1 MAARWFKPSKDGTSL
16 RFIPRFAPL
25 EDRCVPATYYVD
37 PVLAGSAD
45 GATVTF
51 DAGHVRQTPGLVYA
65 GSTAFALAHP
75 AATAFSSFRAAL
87 DAAAQNADPS
97 DTIQLATGSIPLDN
111 SAVTFPVSGGFVN
124 SVPVAQSL
132 TLRGDGAGATTILP
146 TADTQF
152 DGGTGAVPD
161 DLTPL
166 FRVDGAAGDLTA
178 LDFRLDGTGHK
189 AGVGFAV
196 QNGAGARFD
205 GVAVTNVVFEPAGT
219 SSGAAVAANAAKLVS
234 FTGGTLTGYGRTGIL
249 FFGTPGAVSNSTIT
263 GRGAGTF
270 VNNGVELQS
279 GSAVAVTG
287 NRIAANAGTVAPADQ
302 SSGLLVV
309 DDGKGLNPST
319 ALVVGNTFTGN
330 TVALNVGAGRPDS
343 SILNAAYNT
352 VAGNTVGASGEFSLT
367 AQNLASNWWGD
378 ASGPFDP
385 ATPGGTGDAVE
396 GSAKLGVR
404 PVLSYP
410 TPHLAPADASSFA
423 VAQADYLRLITTLS
437 VAIDPVG
444 PAGLTTAP
452 ASVSFAVTFPV
463 GVAANTVD
471 PAALRSL
478 RASDFAVTAP
488 AGATVA
494 LSGAGAAYT
503 LTVSGLTGTTFAVTA
518 RLPARAAIDPAT
530 GRLTAASNAATV
542 TVAVPNAPPTIG
554 TSLVTAKLADQT
566 VPPGRAVGPLVFFPG
581 DDTTPVADLVVTATS
596 SDDTVVP
603 AAGIVLGGAGAN
615 RTITLTNLPGTPGVS
630 TVTIRVA
637 DAQGLVTARAFT
649 VTVTGI
655 SPPVPPNAPPT
666 IGTSLVTA
674 KLADQT
680 VGLVPTVGPLVF
692 FPGDDTTPAAD
703 LVVTATSSDDTVVPA
718 AGIVLGGAGANRTI
732 TLTNLPGTPGVSTVT
747 IRVAD
752 AQGLVTARAF
762 TVTVTNAV
770 PVISGRLPDVNLID
784 AAKSGPIP
792 FTVGDDNTPAAG
804 IVVTVSSSNP
814 AVVPASSL
822 VLGGTGAGR
831 TISVGG
837 HPVTEGASTITLTA
851 RDAFGAT
858 ATRTFAVTV
867 RHRTRLFAVAADAG
881 GSPEVRVFGVD
892 GKARFSFLA
901 FEANFTG
908 GVRVAAAD
916 VNGDLTDDIVVAAGA
931 GGAPRIRVL
940 SGTTGEELANYFAYA
955 PDFRGG
961 AFVTTADL
969 TGTGTPSVVTGA
981 GPGGGPHVKAFA
993 LAGTPL
999 QSFFAFDPAFTGGVT
1014 VAAGDLDGDG
1024 IDEIVTAAGP
1034 GGGPHVR
1041 AFSFAATG
1049 PQVAQSYFAFDPAF
1063 RGGVFVT
1070 AGTFGIAAAQGVGG
1084 GTEVRVKSA
1093 ATIVAYEAAVTGG
1106 VRLGSTDLNGDG
1118 ADEILVAA
1126 GPGGGSRVRAFT
1138 AAGTPVL
1145 DAFAFDTVARPGYF
1159 IG

>member
-1 MAARWFKPSKDGTSL
+1 MAL
-16 RFIPRFAPL
+16 RFVPVFAPL
-25 EDRCVPATYYVD
+25 EDRCVPATYFVD
-37 PVLAGSAD
+37 PVLAGSTD

-51 DAGHVRQTPGLVYA
+51 DAGHVRQTAGLVYA
-65 GSTAFALAHP
+65 SSTASALVNP

-87 DAAAQNADPS
+87 DAAAQNADAA
-97 DTIQLATGSIPLDN
+97 DTIHLATGSIPLDN
-111 SAVTFPVSGGFVN
+111 RAVTVPVGGGFVN
-124 SVPVAQSL
+124 SIPVAQSL
-132 TLRGDGAGATTILP
+132 TLRGDGAGATTVLP

-178 LDFRLDGTGHK
+178 SDFRLDGGGHK

-196 QNGAGARFD
+196 QNGAGARFN
-205 GVAVTNVVFEPAGT
+205 GVAVTNVVFEPNGT
-219 SSGAAVAANAAKLVS
+219 SSGTAVAANAAKFLT
-234 FTGGTLTGYGRTGIL
+234 FTAGTLAGYGRTGIL

-263 GRGAGTF
+263 GRGAGSF
-270 VNNGVELQS
+270 VNNGVELQR
-279 GSAVAVTG
+279 GSAVSVTG
-287 NRIAANAGTVAPADQ
+287 NRVADNNGTVAPADQ

-309 DDGKGLNPST
+309 DDGAGLNPST

-330 TVALNVGAGRPDS
+330 TVALNVGTGRPDS
-343 SILNAAYNT
+343 SVLNAAFNT
-352 VAGNTVGASGEFSLT
+352 ITGNTFGASGAFALT
-367 AQNLASNWWGD
+367 KQTLANNWWGD

-385 ATPGGTGDAVE
+385 ATLGGTGDAVE
-396 GSAKLGVR
+396 GGAKLGVR
-404 PVLSYP
+404 PFLSYP
-410 TPHLAPADASSFA
+410 TPQLAPADASSFA
-423 VAQADYLRLITTLS
+423 AARADYLRLITTLG

-463 GVAANTVD
+463 GVAANTVE

-478 RASDFAVTAP
+478 QASDFAVTAP

-494 LSGAGAAYT
+494 LTGAGAAYT
-503 LTVSGLTGTTFAVTA
+503 LTVSGLTGTNFAVTA

-530 GRLTAASNAATV
+530 GRLTAASNAATI
-542 TVAVPNAPPTIG
+542 TVAAPNAPPTIG
-554 TSLVTAKLADQT
+554 TSLVTAKLADQHVGL
-566 VPPGRAVGPLVFFPG
+566 VPTVGPLVFFPN
-581 DDTTPVADLVVTATS
+581 DDTTPAADLVVTATS

-603 AAGIVLGGAGAN
+603 TAGIVLGGAGAN

-637 DAQGLVTARAFT
+637 DAQGLVTTRSFT
-649 VTVTGI
+649 VTVIGI
-655 SPPVPPNAPPT
+655 SPPPVPPNAPPT
-666 IGTSLVTA
+666 IGTSLVTF

-680 VGLVPTVGPLVF
+680 VFLSRTVGPLVF
-692 FPGDDTTPAAD
+692 FPGDDTTPVAD
-703 LVVTATSSDDTVVPA
+703 LVVTATSSNPAVVPA
-718 AGIVLGGAGANRTI
+718 ASIVLGGAGANRTI
-732 TLTNLPGTPGVSTVT
+732 ALTNLPGTPGVSTVT

-752 AQGLVTARAF
+752 AQGLATTRSF
-762 TVTVTNAV
+762 DVTVTNAA
-770 PVISGRLPDVNLID
+770 PVISGNLPDVNLSD
-784 AAKSGPIP
+784 GARSGPIP

-804 IVVTVSSSNP
+804 IVVSVSSSNP

-822 VLGGTGAGR
+822 VLGGTDAAR
-831 TISVGG
+831 TVTVGG
-837 HPVTEGASTITLTA
+837 VLVAEGASTITLTA
-851 RDAFGAT
+851 RDAFGAS
-858 ATRTFAVTV
+858 ATRTFTVTV
-867 RHRTRLFAVAADAG
+867 QKRTRLFAVAADAG

-901 FEANFTG
+901 FEASFTG
-908 GVRVAAAD
+908 GVRVATAD
-916 VNGDLTDDIVVAAGA
+916 FNGDLTDDIVVAAGA
-931 GGAPRIRVL
+931 GGAPRVRVL

-993 LAGTPL
+993 LAGTTL

-1014 VAAGDLDGDG
+1014 VAAADLDGDG
-1024 IDEIVTAAGP
+1024 RDEIVAGAGP
-1034 GGGPHVR
+1034 GGGPRVS
-1041 AFSFAATG
+1041 AFSLAASG
-1049 PQVAQSYFAFDPAF
+1049 PQLTLSYFAFDPAF
-1063 RGGVFVT
+1063 AGGVFVT
-1070 AGTFGIAAAQGVGG
+1070 AGTFGIAAAAGVGG
-1084 GTEVRVKSA
+1084 TPEVRVKSG
-1093 ATIVAYEAAVTGG
+1093 ATIVAYEATVTGG
-1106 VRLGSTDLNGDG
+1106 VRLGAIDLNGDG

-1138 AAGTPVL
+1138 AAGTPVFNV
-1145 DAFAFDTVARPGYF
+1145 FAFDTVARPGYF